1 MHMFACKFSAT
12 CVRERDEACALV
24 HAAVLVPFAPGW
36 RGHCL
41 GMGIRGALP
50 LSHIP
55 ILPPYGAQGLQQLYT
70 AVVLAII
77 VLNVVMQ
84 MNPNFGSEKW
94 RLRRSLTYG
103 AVIAFGVSR
112 PTFVAWN
119 QL

>member
-1 MHMFACKFSAT
+1 MRHVHWFMRSSWCHLRQDGEGIAWAWEFAVHYHSAT
-12 CVRERDEACALV
+12 F
-24 HAAVLVPFAPGW
+24 PF
-36 RGHCL
+36 C
-41 GMGIRGALP
+41 
-50 LSHIP
+50 SCD
-55 ILPPYGAQGLQQLYT
+55 AQGLQQLYT